1 MRIEVLTTFPQMI
14 EAVAR
19 ESIIGRARERGL
31 VEVVAVNLRD
41 FTDDRHHTTDDEPYG
56 GGPGMVM
63 KCEPVFRAVE
73 TLTSRRTA
81 EKARIVLMTPQGRR
95 LDQKLAAELA
105 RENYV
110 VIICGRYE
118 GVDERIRERLVT
130 DEISIGDYVV
140 SGGELPALVVIEAVT
155 RLVPGVLGDDE
166 SSESES
172 FAGGLL
178 EYPQYTRP
186 ADFRGYRAPE
196 TLLSGNHAEIAKWRR
211 RAALERTLRRRP
223 DLLADAPLTEDDRRL
238 LRELEAGRAE
248 EDLSADH

>member
-1 MRIEVLTTFPQMI
+1 MRIEVLTTFPQMV

-19 ESIIGRARERGL
+19 ESIVGRACERGL

-73 TLTSRRTA
+73 TLTSRRSG

-95 LDQKLAAELA
+95 LDQKFAAELA

-140 SGGELPALVVIEAVT
+140 SGGEIPALVVIEAVA

-186 ADFRGYRAPE
+186 ADFRGYKAPE
-196 TLLSGNHAEIAKWRR
+196 VLLSGNHSEIAKWRR

-238 LRELEAGRAE
+238 LRELEAGCAE
-248 EDLSADH
+248 EDFSADH